1 MTESPPRILA
11 DIRDEASSIAAEV
24 AAAGLSARLLGGVA
38 FWLRC
43 PSVRSG
49 PFARDYADL
58 DFAVSKPASQR
69 FRAILEGRGY
79 LPDKFFNGLHGA
91 TRLYYGAPDGQWSV
105 DIVID
110 ELTMSHRLDLRG
122 QLDGPGPTLSP
133 ADLLLTKLQVW
144 EINRKDLGDA
154 ACLLADHGL
163 AAGPAPASTAG
174 ASTAGAS
181 TAGASTAGAS
191 TAGPDEISLARVTA
205 VLGTDWG
212 FCHTAE
218 RNLGKVAELA
228 AAELVPAEPA
238 PGAWHDVAAQV
249 GAIRAAIEA
258 APKSRSWRM
267 RSRIGERVKWYET
280 PEEVRH

>member
-11 DIRDEASSIAAEV
+11 DIRDEASSIAADV
-24 AAAGLSARLLGGVA
+24 AVIGLPVRLLGGVA

-58 DFAVSKPASQR
+58 DFAVGKPASQQ

-163 AAGPAPASTAG
+163 AAGPAGADPARADPARADTARADTAG
-174 ASTAGAS
+174 ADTARA
-181 TAGASTAGAS
+181 
-191 TAGPDEISLARVTA
+191 DEISLARVTA

-228 AAELVPAEPA
+228 AAEPV
-238 PGAWHDVAAQV
+238 PGAGYDVAAQV
-249 GAIRAAIEA
+249 RAVQAAIES
-258 APKSRSWRM
+258 APKSRSWRL

>member
-1 MTESPPRILA
+1 MTASPPRILA

-24 AAAGLSARLLGGVA
+24 TAAGLPVRLLGGVA

-58 DFAVSKPASQR
+58 DFAVGKPASQR

-163 AAGPAPASTAG
+163 APGPAGANKAGADTAG
-174 ASTAGAS
+174 ANTAGAN
-181 TAGASTAGAS
+181 TAGANTAGA
-191 TAGPDEISLARVTA
+191 DEISLARVTA

-228 AAELVPAEPA
+228 AAEPV
-238 PGAWHDVAAQV
+238 PGAGHDVTAQV
-249 GAIRAAIEA
+249 RAVQAAIEA

-280 PEEVRH
+280 PEEIRH

>member
-11 DIRDEASSIAAEV
+11 DIRDEAESICAEV
-24 AAAGLSARLLGGVA
+24 AAAGLPARLLGGVA

-43 PSVRSG
+43 PSVRSR

-58 DFAVSKPASQR
+58 DFAVAKPASQR

-91 TRLYYGAPDGQWSV
+91 TRLYYGAPDEQWSV

-163 AAGPAPASTAG
+163 AAGPAGANTAG
-174 ASTAGAS
+174 A
-181 TAGASTAGAS
+181 
-191 TAGPDEISLARVTA
+191 DEISLARVTA

-228 AAELVPAEPA
+228 AAEPL
-238 PGAWHDVAAQV
+238 PGAGHDVAAQV
-249 GAIRAAIEA
+249 RAVRAAIEG
-258 APKSRSWRM
+258 APKSRSWRL

>member
-24 AAAGLSARLLGGVA
+24 AAAGLPARLLGGVA

-163 AAGPAPASTAG
+163 AGGPSRASA
-174 ASTAGAS
+174 
-181 TAGASTAGAS
+181 
-191 TAGPDEISLARVTA
+191 AGPDEISLARVTA

-228 AAELVPAEPA
+228 AEPVPAGPV
-238 PGAWHDVAAQV
+238 PGAGHDVAAQV

>member
-11 DIRDEASSIAAEV
+11 DIRDEASSIAADV
-24 AAAGLSARLLGGVA
+24 AVIGLPVRLLGGVA

-58 DFAVSKPASQR
+58 DFAVGKPASQQ

-163 AAGPAPASTAG
+163 APGPAGANKAGADTAG
-174 ASTAGAS
+174 ANTAGAN
-181 TAGASTAGAS
+181 TAGANTAGA
-191 TAGPDEISLARVTA
+191 DEISLARVTA

-228 AAELVPAEPA
+228 AAEPL
-238 PGAWHDVAAQV
+238 PGAGHDVAAQV
-249 GAIRAAIEA
+249 RAVRAAIEA

>member
-11 DIRDEASSIAAEV
+11 DIRDEASSIGAEV
-24 AAAGLSARLLGGVA
+24 AAAGLPVRLLGGVA

-43 PSVRSG
+43 PSVRSE

-58 DFAVSKPASQR
+58 DFAVAKTASQP

-122 QLDGPGPTLSP
+122 QLDGPGPALSP

-144 EINRKDLGDA
+144 EIKRKDLGDA

-163 AAGPAPASTAG
+163 AAGPGG
-174 ASTAGAS
+174 A
-181 TAGASTAGAS
+181 
-191 TAGPDEISLARVTA
+191 DEISLARVTA
-205 VLGTDWG
+205 VLGADWG

-218 RNLGKVAELA
+218 RNLAKVAELA
-228 AAELVPAEPA
+228 AAEPP
-238 PGAWHDVAAQV
+238 PGAGHDVADQV
-249 GAIRAAIEA
+249 RAVQAAIGA
-258 APKSRSWRM
+258 APKSRAWRL

>member
-11 DIRDEASSIAAEV
+11 DIRDEASSIATEV
-24 AAAGLSARLLGGVA
+24 TAAGLPVRLLGGVA

-58 DFAVSKPASQR
+58 DFAVGKPASQR

-163 AAGPAPASTAG
+163 APGPAGANKARADTAG
-174 ASTAGAS
+174 ANTAGAN
-181 TAGASTAGAS
+181 TAGANTAGA
-191 TAGPDEISLARVTA
+191 DEISLARVTA

-228 AAELVPAEPA
+228 AAEPV
-238 PGAWHDVAAQV
+238 PGAGHDVTAQV
-249 GAIRAAIEA
+249 RAVQAAIEA

>member
-24 AAAGLSARLLGGVA
+24 AAAGLPARLLGGVA

-228 AAELVPAEPA
+228 AAELVPAEPV
-238 PGAWHDVAAQV
+238 PGAGHDVAAQV
-249 GAIRAAIEA
+249 GGIRAAIEA

>member
-1 MTESPPRILA
+1 VTASPPRILA

-24 AAAGLSARLLGGVA
+24 TAAGLPVRLLGGVA

-58 DFAVSKPASQR
+58 DFAVGKPASQR

-163 AAGPAPASTAG
+163 APGPAGANKAGADTAG
-174 ASTAGAS
+174 ANTAGAN
-181 TAGASTAGAS
+181 TAGANTAGA
-191 TAGPDEISLARVTA
+191 DEISLARVTA

-228 AAELVPAEPA
+228 AAEPV
-238 PGAWHDVAAQV
+238 PGAGYDVAAQV
-249 GAIRAAIEA
+249 RAVRAAIEA

-280 PEEVRH
+280 PEEIRH

>member
-1 MTESPPRILA
+1 VTESPPRILA

-24 AAAGLSARLLGGVA
+24 TAAGLPVRLLGGVA

-58 DFAVSKPASQR
+58 DFAVGKPASQR

-163 AAGPAPASTAG
+163 AAGPAGADTAG
-174 ASTAGAS
+174 ADTAGAN
-181 TAGASTAGAS
+181 TAGANTAGA
-191 TAGPDEISLARVTA
+191 DEISLARVTA

-228 AAELVPAEPA
+228 AAEPV
-238 PGAWHDVAAQV
+238 PGAGHDVTAQV
-249 GAIRAAIEA
+249 RAVQAAIEA

>member
-11 DIRDEASSIAAEV
+11 DIRDEGSSIAAEV
-24 AAAGLSARLLGGVA
+24 AAAGLPARLLGGVA

-122 QLDGPGPTLSP
+122 QLDGPGPTLTP

-163 AAGPAPASTAG
+163 AADPGG
-174 ASTAGAS
+174 ASTGGAS
-181 TAGASTAGAS
+181 TGGAS

-228 AAELVPAEPA
+228 ATEPV
-238 PGAWHDVAAQV
+238 PGAGHDVAAQA
-249 GAIRAAIEA
+249 GAIQAAIEA
-258 APKSRSWRM
+258 APKSRSWRL

>member
-1 MTESPPRILA
+1 VTESPPRILA
-11 DIRDEASSIAAEV
+11 DIRDEAESIGAEV
-24 AAAGLSARLLGGVA
+24 AAAGLPARLLGGVA

-58 DFAVSKPASQR
+58 DFAVSKPAGQR

-163 AAGPAPASTAG
+163 AARTPAAGTAG
-174 ASTAGAS
+174 ASTAGA
-181 TAGASTAGAS
+181 
-191 TAGPDEISLARVTA
+191 DEISLARVAA
-205 VLGTDWG
+205 VLGADWG

-228 AAELVPAEPA
+228 AAEPL
-238 PGAWHDVAAQV
+238 PGAGHDVAAQA
-249 GAIRAAIEA
+249 GAVQAAIEA
-258 APKSRSWRM
+258 APKSRSWRL

>member
-11 DIRDEASSIAAEV
+11 DIRDEAESICAGV
-24 AAAGLSARLLGGVA
+24 AAAGLPARLLGGVA

-58 DFAVSKPASQR
+58 DFAVAKPASQR

-91 TRLYYGAPDGQWSV
+91 TRLYYGAPDEQWSV

-163 AAGPAPASTAG
+163 AEGPATASTAG
-174 ASTAGAS
+174 A
-181 TAGASTAGAS
+181 
-191 TAGPDEISLARVTA
+191 DEISLARVTA
-205 VLGTDWG
+205 VLGADWG

-228 AAELVPAEPA
+228 ATEPP
-238 PGAWHDVAAQV
+238 PGAGHDVAAQV
-249 GAIRAAIEA
+249 GAIQAAIEA

>member
-24 AAAGLSARLLGGVA
+24 AAAGLAARLLGGVA

-91 TRLYYGAPDGQWSV
+91 TRLYYGAPGGQWSV

-163 AAGPAPASTAG
+163 AAGPAGADAAGADTAG
-174 ASTAGAS
+174 ADTAGA
-181 TAGASTAGAS
+181 
-191 TAGPDEISLARVTA
+191 DQISLARVTA

-228 AAELVPAEPA
+228 AAEPL
-238 PGAWHDVAAQV
+238 PGAGHDVAAQV
-249 GAIRAAIEA
+249 RAVQAAIEA

>member
-11 DIRDEASSIAAEV
+11 DIRDEASSIATEV
-24 AAAGLSARLLGGVA
+24 TAAGLPVRLLGGVA

-58 DFAVSKPASQR
+58 DFAVGKPASQR

-163 AAGPAPASTAG
+163 AAGPAGADTAG
-174 ASTAGAS
+174 ADTAGAN
-181 TAGASTAGAS
+181 TAGANTAGA
-191 TAGPDEISLARVTA
+191 DEISLARVTA

-228 AAELVPAEPA
+228 AAEPV
-238 PGAWHDVAAQV
+238 PGAGHDVTAQV
-249 GAIRAAIEA
+249 RAVQAAIEA

-280 PEEVRH
+280 PEEIRH

>member
-11 DIRDEASSIAAEV
+11 DIRDEAESIGAEV
-24 AAAGLSARLLGGVA
+24 AAAGLPARLLGGVA

-163 AAGPAPASTAG
+163 AAGPMGASTTG
-174 ASTAGAS
+174 ASTAGE
-181 TAGASTAGAS
+181 
-191 TAGPDEISLARVTA
+191 DEISLARVTA

-228 AAELVPAEPA
+228 AAELATAEPL
-238 PGAWHDVAAQV
+238 PGAGHDVAAQV
-249 GAIRAAIEA
+249 RAVQAAIEA
-258 APKSRSWRM
+258 APKSRSWRL

>member
-11 DIRDEASSIAAEV
+11 DIRDEASSIGAEV
-24 AAAGLSARLLGGVA
+24 AAAGLPARLLGGVA

-163 AAGPAPASTAG
+163 AAGPAGASTAAASTAG
-174 ASTAGAS
+174 A
-181 TAGASTAGAS
+181 
-191 TAGPDEISLARVTA
+191 DEISLARMAA

-228 AAELVPAEPA
+228 ATEPV
-238 PGAWHDVAAQV
+238 PGAGHDVAAQA
-249 GAIRAAIEA
+249 GAIQAAIEA
-258 APKSRSWRM
+258 APKSRSWRL

>member
-24 AAAGLSARLLGGVA
+24 AAAGLPARLLGGVA

-163 AAGPAPASTAG
+163 AAGPAGAG
-174 ASTAGAS
+174 AARA
-181 TAGASTAGAS
+181 
-191 TAGPDEISLARVTA
+191 DEISLARVTA

-228 AAELVPAEPA
+228 AAEPV
-238 PGAWHDVAAQV
+238 PGAGRDAAAQV
-249 GAIRAAIEA
+249 GAIQAAIEA

>member
-11 DIRDEASSIAAEV
+11 DIRDEASSICAEV
-24 AAAGLSARLLGGVA
+24 AAAGLPARLLGGVA

-58 DFAVSKPASQR
+58 DFAVSKPAGQR

-144 EINRKDLGDA
+144 EINHKDLGDA

-163 AAGPAPASTAG
+163 AAGPPG
-174 ASTAGAS
+174 ASTAGA
-181 TAGASTAGAS
+181 G
-191 TAGPDEISLARVTA
+191 EISLARVTA
-205 VLGTDWG
+205 VLGADWG

-218 RNLGKVAELA
+218 RNLAKVAGLA
-228 AAELVPAEPA
+228 AAEPP
-238 PGAWHDVAAQV
+238 PGAGHDVADQV
-249 GAIRAAIEA
+249 RAIQAAIEA
-258 APKSRSWRM
+258 APKSRAWRL

>member
-11 DIRDEASSIAAEV
+11 DIRDEASSIGAEV
-24 AAAGLSARLLGGVA
+24 AAAGLPARLLGGVA

-58 DFAVSKPASQR
+58 DFAVSKPAGQR

-144 EINRKDLGDA
+144 EINHKDLGDA

-163 AAGPAPASTAG
+163 AAGPATA
-174 ASTAGAS
+174 
-181 TAGASTAGAS
+181 
-191 TAGPDEISLARVTA
+191 DEISLARVTA

-228 AAELVPAEPA
+228 AAEPL
-238 PGAWHDVAAQV
+238 PGAGHDVAAQA
-249 GAIRAAIEA
+249 GAIQAAIEA
-258 APKSRSWRM
+258 APKSRSWRL
-267 RSRIGERVKWYET
+267 RSRVGERVKWYET

>member
-11 DIRDEASSIAAEV
+11 DIRDEAGSIGAEV
-24 AAAGLSARLLGGVA
+24 AAAGLAARLLGGVA

-58 DFAVSKPASQR
+58 DFAVGKTASQP

-122 QLDGPGPTLSP
+122 QLDGPGPTLSL

-163 AAGPAPASTAG
+163 AGGPAGPA
-174 ASTAGAS
+174 
-181 TAGASTAGAS
+181 
-191 TAGPDEISLARVTA
+191 GPGGPEEISLARVTA
-205 VLGTDWG
+205 VLGADWG
-212 FCHTAE
+212 FCHTVE

-228 AAELVPAEPA
+228 AAEPV
-238 PGAWHDVAAQV
+238 PGAGHDVAAQARAV
-249 GAIRAAIEA
+249 RAAIEA
-258 APKSRSWRM
+258 APKSRSWRL

>member
-11 DIRDEASSIAAEV
+11 DIRDEAASIGAEV
-24 AAAGLSARLLGGVA
+24 AAAGLPARLLGGVA

-58 DFAVSKPASQR
+58 DFAVSKPAGQR

-144 EINRKDLGDA
+144 EINHKDLGDA

-163 AAGPAPASTAG
+163 AAGPAAASTAG
-174 ASTAGAS
+174 A
-181 TAGASTAGAS
+181 
-191 TAGPDEISLARVTA
+191 DEISLARVTA

-228 AAELVPAEPA
+228 AAEPL
-238 PGAWHDVAAQV
+238 PGAGHDVAAQV
-249 GAIRAAIEA
+249 RAIQAAIEA
-258 APKSRSWRM
+258 APKSRSWRL
-267 RSRIGERVKWYET
+267 RSRVGERVKWYET

>member
-11 DIRDEASSIAAEV
+11 DIRDEASSIATEV
-24 AAAGLSARLLGGVA
+24 TAAGLPVRLLGGVA

-58 DFAVSKPASQR
+58 DFAVGKPASQR

-163 AAGPAPASTAG
+163 AAGPAGADTAG
-174 ASTAGAS
+174 ADTAGAN
-181 TAGASTAGAS
+181 TAGANTAGA
-191 TAGPDEISLARVTA
+191 DEISLARVTA

-228 AAELVPAEPA
+228 AAEPV
-238 PGAWHDVAAQV
+238 PGAGHDVTAQV
-249 GAIRAAIEA
+249 RAVQAAIEA

>member
-11 DIRDEASSIAAEV
+11 DIRDEAESVCAEV
-24 AAAGLSARLLGGVA
+24 AAAGLPARLLGGVA

-43 PSVRSG
+43 PSVRSE

-58 DFAVSKPASQR
+58 DFAVGKTASQP

-122 QLDGPGPTLSP
+122 QLDGPGPTLSL

-163 AAGPAPASTAG
+163 AGGPAGPA
-174 ASTAGAS
+174 
-181 TAGASTAGAS
+181 
-191 TAGPDEISLARVTA
+191 GPEEISLARVTA
-205 VLGTDWG
+205 VLGADWG
-212 FCHTAE
+212 FCHTVE

-228 AAELVPAEPA
+228 AAEPV
-238 PGAWHDVAAQV
+238 PGAGHDVAAQV
-249 GAIRAAIEA
+249 RAVRAAIEA
-258 APKSRSWRM
+258 APKSRSWRL